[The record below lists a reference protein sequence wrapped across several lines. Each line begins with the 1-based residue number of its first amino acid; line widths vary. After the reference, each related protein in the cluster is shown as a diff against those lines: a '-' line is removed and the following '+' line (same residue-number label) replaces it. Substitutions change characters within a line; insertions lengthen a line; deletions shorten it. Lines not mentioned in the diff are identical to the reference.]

1 MHDPNTML
9 HCRLTNDEA
18 VFKRRHVEAYAAE
31 EDAADLER
39 CVNCV
44 AP

>member
-1 MHDPNTML
+1 MHNPNTMFDS
-9 HCRLTNDEA
+9 RLTNDEA
-18 VFKRRHVEAYAAE
+18 LFKRRHVEAYAAE

-39 CVNCV
+39 CVNCG